1 MVSHKNVYNS
11 LSLDMKKRF
20 EARKC
25 VFILA
30 ESVEPERLIGSG
42 KWAIPV
48 PYVNLTVVSE
58 TPISES
64 TTYGE
69 AHLTSYVRGR
79 MGQELRVAQ

>member
-42 KWAIPV
+42 KWAEPV
-48 PYVNLTVVSE
+48 PYVNLTVVR
-58 TPISES
+58 PLL
-64 TTYGE
+64 
-69 AHLTSYVRGR
+69 ARAPLTARLNSR
-79 MGQELRVAQ
+79 AT